1 MLQRKCVGLTWKS
14 KVTGNFGDIFKA
26 KQKPSSPGF
35 CLPLLKSAWD
45 LVYPRPNRDVRDIS
59 RNLIGC
65 LEDWE
70 LEKTIF
76 LYMSMIYNTFSF
88 LFLFSNQG
96 LVYTFGAGRFPI
108 S

>member
-26 KQKPSSPGF
+26 QQKPSSPGF
-35 CLPLLKSAWD
+35 SLPLLKSAWD
-45 LVYPRPNRDVRDIS
+45 LVYPRPNREVRDIS

-70 LEKTIF
+70 LEKTCKPQKIQTPYWLEMIPVCKVF
-76 LYMSMIYNTFSF
+76 LVF
-88 LFLFSNQG
+88 LMDLS
-96 LVYTFGAGRFPI
+96 VRI
-108 S
+108 